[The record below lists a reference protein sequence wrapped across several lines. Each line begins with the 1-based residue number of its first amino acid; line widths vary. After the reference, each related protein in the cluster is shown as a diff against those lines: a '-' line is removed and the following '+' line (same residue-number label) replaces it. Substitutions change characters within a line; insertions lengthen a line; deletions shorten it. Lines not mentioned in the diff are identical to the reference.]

1 MGYQVHITNS
11 GVRLSSKY
19 FKEACDYLLST
30 SFLEEND
37 KMSGCSSENGK
48 IVKRYYAWVD
58 MDKLKIALENGDL
71 PEVFSLFGFRL
82 AKDEEGNII
91 HLYYQQKSGDEQH
104 LFDCLR
110 EYFDEGDFIQFQGE
124 DGKKWKYVFYN
135 TWMYFYEPIEVWSV
149 VDIFK

>member
-1 MGYQVHITNS
+1 MGYEVHITNS
-11 GVRLSSKY
+11 SVRLYAKY
-19 FKEACDYLLST
+19 FKMACDHLLST
-30 SFLEEND
+30 SFLEQNEN
-37 KMSGCSSENGK
+37 MSGFCSENGE
-48 IVKRYYAWVD
+48 IVKRYYAWVN

-91 HLYYQQKSGDEQH
+91 HLYYQNKSGDEQY
-104 LFDCLR
+104 LLNCPR

-124 DGKKWKYVFYN
+124 DGKKWKYVFYK

>member
-1 MGYQVHITNS
+1 MGYDVHITNS
-11 GVRLSSKY
+11 SVRLSPKY
-19 FKEACDYLLST
+19 FKMACDHLLST
-30 SFLEEND
+30 SFLEQN
-37 KMSGCSSENGK
+37 KNMSGFYSENGE
-48 IVKRYYAWVD
+48 IVKRYYAWVN

-104 LFDCLR
+104 LLNCLR

-124 DGKKWKYVFYN
+124 DGEKWKYVFYN
-135 TWMYFYEPIEVWSV
+135 TWMYIHEPIEVWSV